1 MMTMAAARKRL
12 APKLTAV
19 INEIRKIKYLI
30 GRTC

>member
-19 INEIRKIKYLI
+19 INEIRKIQYLI
-30 GRTC
+30 GRAC

>member
-19 INEIRKIKYLI
+19 INEIRKIQHLI
-30 GRTC
+30 GRAC